1 MAINPNTT
9 FTSGSILLASQQN
22 RFPFGVVA
30 FQTVTATDATITA
43 AEIQITT
50 SAFTAIA
57 NRYYKI
63 TYFEPQIGNSS
74 TGFTISQIRLTNL
87 AGTLFQQGLISG
99 VSLSNSLTTIA
110 VTTLTAGS
118 TVIIASLQSS
128 AGTGSATRSATTPG
142 FLMVEDI
149 GPA

>member
-30 FQTVTATDATITA
+30 LQTVTATDSTITA

-99 VSLSNSLTTIA
+99 LSLSNSLTTIA

-118 TVIIASLQSS
+118 TVIIASLNSS
-128 AGTGSATRSATTPG
+128 AGTASATRSATTPG

>member
-1 MAINPNTT
+1 MAISPNTT
-9 FTSGSILLASQQN
+9 FVSGAVLTAAQQN
-22 RFPFGVVA
+22 AFGFGVVA
-30 FQTVTATDATITA
+30 FTLATASDTTITA
-43 AEIQITT
+43 AEIQITS

-63 TYFEPQIGNSS
+63 TYFEPQIANSS
-74 TGFTISQIRLTNL
+74 TGFTLSQIRLTNL
-87 AGTLFQQGLISG
+87 AGTLFQQGIISG
-99 VSLSNSLTTIA
+99 TSLQNSLTTMI

-128 AGTGSATRSATTPG
+128 AGTGTATRAAAAPA